1 MTIEAQIREYTHG
14 LPSDEVAYLIKGM
27 VQIPVKYIR
36 ATDYG
41 TPAEAILQMLKDGW
55 TAIPF

>member
-14 LPSDEVAYLIKGM
+14 LPSDEVVYLIKGM
-27 VQIPVKYIR
+27 VQIPVKYIKPVH
-36 ATDYG
+36 YG
-41 TPAEAILQMLKDGW
+41 TQAEAILQMLKDGW